1 MNLFAVAV
9 VALQLLA
16 AGKYAWDTQ
25 YLDAGIW
32 VSAAAINILLIFKAA

>member
-1 MNLFAVAV
+1 MNFFAVAV
-9 VALQLLA
+9 VALQVLA

-32 VSAAAINILLIFKAA
+32 CAAATINILLIFKAA